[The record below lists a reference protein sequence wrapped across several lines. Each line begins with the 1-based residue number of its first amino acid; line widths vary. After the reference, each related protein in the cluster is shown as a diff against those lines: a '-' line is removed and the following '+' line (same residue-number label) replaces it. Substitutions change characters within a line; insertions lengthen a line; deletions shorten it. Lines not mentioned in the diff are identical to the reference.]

1 MKLNNMKLMMLFVAM
16 ALTAACNA
24 TPSATSDPA
33 LSPGQAP
40 QTIEQIEEQPQVEV
54 VAVKSQ
60 KMGRDINATVV
71 VPAQYFDPDLQE
83 EQFPVVYLLHGADG
97 SYRDWPTKADLDDLS
112 SEYGVIIVCPD
123 GQDSWYFDSP
133 VDPKMQFETY
143 VSQELVA
150 YIDSHYR
157 TYANRY
163 MRAITGL
170 SMGGHGSL
178 FLAFRHPD
186 VFWSCGS
193 MSGCMDITK
202 FPEKWHIKDRLGE
215 YASNK
220 QSWQDHAVCN
230 QIDKVKASTLK
241 PAQNIIIDDGTKDI
255 FYSHNVTMHEIL
267 LENNIDH
274 DFIVRPGAHS
284 WDYWVNALDYHM
296 VFFSKAFSRGFTL
309 MNQPQSTDNQ

>member
-1 MKLNNMKLMMLFVAM
+1 M
-16 ALTAACNA
+16 
-24 TPSATSDPA
+24 
-33 LSPGQAP
+33 
-40 QTIEQIEEQPQVEV
+40 
-54 VAVKSQ
+54 SQ
-60 KMGRDINATVV
+60 
-71 VPAQYFDPDLQE
+71 
-83 EQFPVVYLLHGADG
+83 
-97 SYRDWPTKADLDDLS
+97 
-112 SEYGVIIVCPD
+112 YGFIIVCPD

-230 QIDKVKASTLK
+230 QIDKVKAILERTSEDNMSDSDIDELK
-241 PAQNIIIDDGTKDI
+241 AAKEALMNSSQAVFSKMYEQMQGQ
-255 FYSHNVTMHEIL
+255 
-267 LENNIDH
+267 
-274 DFIVRPGAHS
+274 PGAGPDMS
-284 WDYWVNALDYHM
+284 GMGGAQ
-296 VFFSKAFSRGFTL
+296 AG
-309 MNQPQSTDNQ
+309 PAPEQSSGDSGDDDVVDADFREV

>member
-1 MKLNNMKLMMLFVAM
+1 MKRTLLLPLSLVAAMMLMATTACAHNTGSKQDDIAM
-16 ALTAACNA
+16 A
-24 TPSATSDPA
+24 
-33 LSPGQAP
+33 AP
-40 QTIEQIEEQPQVEV
+40 EEGAPIQVDTIEIM
-54 VAVKSQ
+54 SQ
-60 KMGRDINATVV
+60 AMGRTIKNVV
-71 VPAQYFDPDLQE
+71 VTPWDYHRYADEIADDVRY
-83 EQFPVVYLLHGADG
+83 PVLYLLHGAYG
-97 SYRDWPTKADLDDLS
+97 CYADWSRKADLAS
-112 SEYGVIIVCPD
+112 MASQYGFIIVCPD

-255 FYSHNVTMHEIL
+255 FYSHNVAMHEIL

-296 VFFSKAFSRGFTL
+296 VFFSKAFIRGFTL